1 MIDRNAEI
9 TRAVRQRDIETVRRL
24 MFDNNPPRPK
34 SGFLS
39 EGELWDYK
47 REIPTNDFGQQESWA
62 SLAKDVLAF
71 HNNHGGVIVLGI
83 DDSYRFYPVRRRYD
97 SKLINDQLRK
107 YVGDVLWCEFHREF
121 IQADQSYLGMMLI
134 PPRGARLVRFQADGY
149 DGKGVQLFREGESAI
164 REGDSSLIL
173 RGPDVESYT
182 RRLALPRVAKIFDV
196 DDPYFRI
203 LAPDYTEFV
212 ERPAIAQQIERALK
226 DPRISTVSLL
236 GIGGAGKTAI
246 ATWAVL
252 KAYERQSFPFIVSMT
267 AKDREL
273 TATGIQALPAGMSSF
288 DSLLDSIL
296 EVLGFP
302 DLKSKST
309 AERERE
315 VRTLLT
321 DSKGLLFIDN
331 LETVDDTRIITFL
344 DELPVGVRAIIT
356 SRRTRVRVAVRPVEV
371 GPLTPEE
378 VAEFIRSLEGIPGF
392 AYLADLTRVE
402 SERIGQACD
411 RIPLAI
417 RWALARASSAPEAL
431 HAADSITKSGRR
443 GEELLEF
450 SFRRVFDGLELNE
463 RRLLETLSLFQA
475 PLSLE
480 AILVGS
486 SPAATA
492 QNYVLD
498 PKVLDSIEQLVDDA
512 LIQRVFDP
520 VLNDYAYV
528 LLPITRAFVYG
539 EVSRNKGAADAIRT
553 RLRNFFEATD
563 VVDADARLVIRESRQ
578 GKGDTETNLLDL
590 AISAKT
596 RGDSATARQLFSQ
609 ALQRNPRSW
618 KVARA
623 FAEFHRHDRGD
634 KSEALRLYEQAAAN
648 APTRGPDRA
657 LIFREWGMLLRDSGR
672 PDATERAVEALE
684 QALAETP
691 NDPLAAHALASMLF
705 RQGKYRPAV
714 SLLEP
719 LVSSRMEK
727 TVKVSGPLLYAA
739 YSRLGENLKAT
750 LLRDQLTARG
760 ISVAAG

>member
-9 TRAVRQRDIETVRRL
+9 SRAIRQRDIQTVRQL
-24 MFDNNPPRPK
+24 MFEDNPPRPK
-34 SGFLS
+34 SGYLS
-39 EGELWDYK
+39 EGELWDFK
-47 REIPTNDFGQQESWA
+47 REIPSGGQGQSESWA

-71 HNNHGGVIVLGI
+71 HNKYGGVIVLGI
-83 DDSYRFYPVRRRYD
+83 DDSYKFSPVRKRYD
-97 SKLINDQLRK
+97 SKLINDQLRR

-121 IQADQSYLGMMLI
+121 IQSDQSYLGILLV
-134 PPRGARLVRFQADGY
+134 PPRGARLLRFQSEGADS
-149 DGKGVQLFREGESAI
+149 KGGTLFEEGDSAI
-164 REGDSSLIL
+164 REGDSSVLL
-173 RGPDVESYT
+173 RGPEVDSYA
-182 RRLALPRVAKIFDV
+182 RRLALPRVAKVFEIDE
-196 DDPYFRI
+196 PYFRI

-212 ERPAIAQQIERALK
+212 ERPEIATQIERALR

-246 ATWAVL
+246 ATWVVL
-252 KAYERQSFPFIVSMT
+252 RCYERGDFPFIVSIT

-273 TATGIQALPAGMSSF
+273 TVSGIQALASGMSTF
-288 DSLLDSIL
+288 DALLDGIL

-302 DLKSKST
+302 DLKAKST
-309 AERERE
+309 EEREKE

-321 DSKGLLFIDN
+321 DSKGLLYIDN
-331 LETVDDTRIITFL
+331 LETVDDPRIITFL
-344 DELPVGVRAIIT
+344 DELPIGMRSITT
-356 SRRTRVRVAVRPVEV
+356 SRRTRVRVAVRPIEV
-371 GPLTPEE
+371 GPLTQPE
-378 VAEFIRSLEGIPGF
+378 VGAFIKSLQTIPGF
-392 AYLADLTRVE
+392 GYVADLTPVE
-402 SERIGQACD
+402 IERIGDACD

-417 RWALARASSAPEAL
+417 RWSLARASSAAEAL
-431 HAADSITKSGRR
+431 HTADSITKSGRR

-450 SFRRVFDGLELNE
+450 SFRRVFEGLEINE
-463 RRLLETLSLFQA
+463 RKILETLSLFQA

-486 SPAATA
+486 NTGAPGQGFA
-492 QNYVLD
+492 LD
-498 PKVLDSIEQLVDDA
+498 PKLLDSIEQLVDDA

-520 VLNDYAYV
+520 SLNDYAYV

-539 EVSRNKGAADAIRT
+539 EVSRDKGAADAIRT

-563 VVDADARLVIRESRQ
+563 IPDPDARVVIRESRQ
-578 GKGDTETNLLDL
+578 GRGDTETNLLDL

-648 APTRGPDRA
+648 APRRGADRA

-672 PDATERAVEALE
+672 PDATEQAVAAFE

-691 NDPLAAHALASMLF
+691 NDPLTAHALAMMLF

-719 LVSSRMEK
+719 LIASRTDK
-727 TVKVSGPLLYAA
+727 TVRAAAPILYTA
-739 YSRLGENLKAT
+739 YSRLGERIKAIE
-750 LLRDQLTARG
+750 LSDRMQKRG
-760 ISVAAG
+760 ISVAL